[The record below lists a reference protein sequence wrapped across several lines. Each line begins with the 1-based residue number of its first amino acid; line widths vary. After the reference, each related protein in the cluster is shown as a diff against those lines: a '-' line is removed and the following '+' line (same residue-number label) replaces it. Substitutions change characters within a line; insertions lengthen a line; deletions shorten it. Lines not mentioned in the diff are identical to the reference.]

1 MPSSKPKVHSSKD
14 QKKRVL
20 VCLSGGV
27 DSSVTA
33 LLLLKQGY
41 DVTGAFMV
49 NYDDSKNIEQGTKNK
64 KLVECWRKDYRD
76 AVRVA
81 AHLGIPLVRWDF
93 TKEYARDVLRY
104 MDAEYRA
111 GRTPN
116 PDVLCNEFVKFGAWL
131 ERAKHEGFEYIA
143 TGHYATLRVEKPN
156 TKFQTPNQLPITNY
170 QLLTPKD
177 SDKDQTYFLHRL
189 SQDQLKH
196 TLFPLG
202 PYTKIQVRA
211 LAKKHKLPTA
221 QKEESMGI
229 CFIGE
234 VPMKDFLQSRISQKK
249 GKVVLEDGT
258 IVGEHDGL
266 AYYTIGQRH
275 LSLNSK
281 TPNTKKQKINTH
293 QLPITKPLYVLSK
306 NQQKNTLTL
315 GPEESLYKKEITLEN
330 IHWIAGRPPKLPLQC
345 EVRLRHRQALQ
356 KTVIEEQESGTII
369 ATFKKPQR
377 APTPGQFMV
386 FYQKGVCLGG
396 GLIV

>member
-1 MPSSKPKVHSSKD
+1 MTSSKPKVSSSKR
-14 QKKRVL
+14 QKQRVL

-41 DVTGAFMV
+41 DVTAAFMV
-49 NYDDSKNIEQGTKNK
+49 NYDGQDSELGI
-64 KLVECWRKDYRD
+64 ECWRKDYRD

-81 AHLGIPLVRWDF
+81 AYLSIPLVRWDF
-93 TKEYARDVLRY
+93 TKEYARDVLKY
-104 MDAEYRA
+104 MDKEYKA

-131 ERAKHEGFEYIA
+131 ERAKQEGFDYIA

-156 TKFQTPNQLPITNY
+156 TKSQTPNQLPITNY
-170 QLLTPKD
+170 QLLVSKD
-177 SDKDQTYFLHRL
+177 TDKDQTYFLHRL

-202 PYTKIQVRA
+202 LCTKIQVRA
-211 LAKKHKLPTA
+211 LAKKYKLPTA

-249 GKVVLEDGT
+249 GKVVLQDGT
-258 IVGEHDGL
+258 VVGTHDGL

-275 LSLNSK
+275 LDLNLK
-281 TPNTKKQKINTH
+281 TPDTKKQKNINY
-293 QLPITKPLYVLSK
+293 QLPMAKPLYVLNK
-306 NQQKNTLTL
+306 DRKTNTITL
-315 GPEESLYKKEITLEN
+315 GLEEALYKKEVSLEN
-330 IHWIAGRPPKLPLQC
+330 IHWIAGLQPKLPLQC
-345 EVRLRHRQALQ
+345 EVRLRHRQPLQ
-356 KTVIEEQESGTII
+356 KASVVCSPSSVVVV
-369 ATFKKPQR
+369 FKQPQR
-377 APTPGQFMV
+377 APTPGQFVV
-386 FYQKGVCLGG
+386 FYKNNVCLGG
-396 GLIV
+396 GVVV

>member
-1 MPSSKPKVHSSKD
+1 MPSSKPKVRSSQD

-49 NYDDSKNIEQGTKNK
+49 NYDGKDARLGI
-64 KLVECWRKDYRD
+64 ECWRKDYRD
-76 AVRVA
+76 AARVA

-93 TKEYARDVLRY
+93 TAEYARDVLTY
-104 MDAEYRA
+104 MDTEYKA

-131 ERAKHEGFEYIA
+131 ERAKQEGFDYIA
-143 TGHYATLRVEKPN
+143 TGHYAFVSCNEERITQNETKKYVTRYTLHSSRD
-156 TKFQTPNQLPITNY
+156 T
-170 QLLTPKD
+170 
-177 SDKDQTYFLHRL
+177 DKDQTYFLHRL
-189 SQDQLKH
+189 SQEQLKH

-202 PYTKIQVRA
+202 PYTKTQVRA

-249 GKVVLEDGT
+249 GKVTLQDGT
-258 IVGEHDGL
+258 VVGTHDGL

-275 LSLNSK
+275 MGVGTK
-281 TPNTKKQKINTH
+281 TTT
-293 QLPITKPLYVLSK
+293 TKPTYILSK
-306 NQQKNTLTL
+306 NKKTNTLVV
-315 GPEESLYKKEITLEN
+315 GPEEALFKKEIPLEN
-330 IHWIAGRPPKLPLQC
+330 IHWISGRPPKLPLQC
-345 EVRLRHRQALQ
+345 EVRLRHRQPPQ
-356 KTVIEEQESGTII
+356 KTVISEQKSGSIV
-369 ATFKKPQR
+369 ATFKEPQR
-377 APTPGQFMV
+377 APTPGQFIV

-396 GLIV
+396 GMII

>member
-1 MPSSKPKVHSSKD
+1 MTHTKSKKQRTKNKPK
-14 QKKRVL
+14 RAL

-33 LLLLKQGY
+33 LLILKQGY

-49 NYDDSKNIEQGTKNK
+49 NYDGKDARLGI
-64 KLVECWRKDYRD
+64 ECWRKDYRD

-93 TKEYARDVLRY
+93 TAEYTRDVLTY
-104 MDAEYRA
+104 MDTEYKA

-131 ERAKHEGFEYIA
+131 ERAKQEGFDYIA
-143 TGHYATLRVEKPN
+143 TGHYASIKEQKDGKQITVHYSLN
-156 TKFQTPNQLPITNY
+156 TS
-170 QLLTPKD
+170 KD

-189 SQDQLKH
+189 SQEQLKH

-202 PYTKIQVRA
+202 PYTKTQVRA

-249 GKVVLEDGT
+249 GNVTLQDGT
-258 IVGEHDGL
+258 IVGTHDGL

-275 LSLNSK
+275 MGVGTK
-281 TPNTKKQKINTH
+281 TTT
-293 QLPITKPLYVLSK
+293 TKPTYILSK
-306 NQQKNTLTL
+306 NKKTNTLVV
-315 GPEESLYKKEITLEN
+315 GPEEMLFKKEIPLEN
-330 IHWIAGRPPKLPLQC
+330 IHWISGRQPELPLQC
-345 EVRLRHRQALQ
+345 EVRLRHRQLLQ
-356 KTVIEEQESGTII
+356 KAVISEQGSGNTVAI
-369 ATFKKPQR
+369 FKEPQR

-396 GLIV
+396 ATIS